1 MNSGHKS
8 YVFLKAGK
16 FHIKSYFKYELFQG
30 NPNLFLSVQH
40 EKQLN
45 VEIIIWAEI
54 FTGKFRNNSYYKS
67 IQRIE
72 KTKFLLIIPSCDDTP
87 RKYHSLF

>member
-16 FHIKSYFKYELFQG
+16 FHIKSYYKYELFQG

-40 EKQLN
+40 E
-45 VEIIIWAEI
+45 
-54 FTGKFRNNSYYKS
+54 NNSTWK
-67 IQRIE
+67 
-72 KTKFLLIIPSCDDTP
+72 
-87 RKYHSLF
+87 SLFGQKYLPVNFVIIRTINLFNELKKRNFFA